1 MLAAMVDR
9 VFLGWNRPF
18 LTRAADWLLERCDEL
33 PRWLVVVPTSQGGRR
48 LRETLAERS
57 GALLSPRFVT
67 PGSFLKTADP
77 DVAPDW
83 MERVAW
89 FETLQETDDWQAYQ
103 DLFPEA
109 PEAGGDWAGGLA
121 SEMVAL
127 RHALQENGLTL
138 ASAARKLAGTI
149 EAGRW
154 DALGRLETLMERKL
168 RAWGMKS
175 RSRVLAG
182 GLPIPDGISAIV
194 LAGVTE
200 MPPLVEQALLAW
212 NKPVTALIGAPEDE
226 ADAFSTIGK
235 PLACWSER
243 TMPWPEGGRGAVRLV
258 ADPRQQ
264 AAEAWRAVTESQK
277 TSDEVALGTA
287 DSELGDEIAR
297 VFTSGGW
304 TAFHPAALPLTTGL
318 DRWMK
323 VWSGWLADP
332 KLSVLADLLTLPET
346 GILVGGRRAQKAE
359 RLCRLRNDWM
369 VIRPDDLRHRMGTAD
384 FRSDTQQEA
393 AEDLLEA
400 TAKLERWRADML
412 RGDFVGTMQRLLE
425 LLGSTSVEARNQADA
440 MANWLI
446 EATPLMHQVE
456 RGPGFWLDAM
466 LAALP
471 SPPPLPPED
480 RVIDVQGWLELYLE
494 PGSHL
499 VLCGMNEGKVP
510 ARNSGDPWLG
520 EAACKHLGLRVN
532 ADRAARDAFLYQT
545 MLESRSGDG
554 RVDLICAKS
563 GAGGE
568 ALLPSRLLLAANR
581 DELPQR
587 VKFLFRELEPPEAG
601 LRWHADWRWQPRRV
615 AVPKRLGVTSLAT
628 WLACPFRFYL
638 KHGLNMQSP
647 EPGRVEWNAR
657 DFGTVAH
664 EVMERWG
671 RDAEA
676 RDFSKTEAIHDWLAN
691 ELDRIVIEWFA
702 NKPPLA
708 VRLQA
713 AALRQRLQW
722 LARVQACSRA
732 EGWEIIEVEHKFE
745 IPLGDS
751 LIVAKIDRIDRHRET
766 GALRVID
773 YKTGKVDGVD
783 KAHRRKVVAATKLPA
798 HLGVDSPALY
808 SGQEKGKPVDFRWL
822 NLQLPLY
829 ALAVRNRDGVIPQP
843 CYFTLGNTEAE
854 VAIREWGEFSEA
866 DLAAAETCAGWVAG
880 QIANEVFWPPA
891 ETVAYDDFAIL
902 AAGKSLDEVFAPPFP
917 VPPG

>member
-1 MLAAMVDR
+1 
-9 VFLGWNRPF
+9 
-18 LTRAADWLLERCDEL
+18 
-33 PRWLVVVPTSQGGRR
+33 
-48 LRETLAERS
+48 
-57 GALLSPRFVT
+57 
-67 PGSFLKTADP
+67 
-77 DVAPDW
+77 

-89 FETLQETDDWQAYQ
+89 FETLQEIQDWQAYQ

-127 RHALQENGLTL
+127 RHSLQENGLTL
-138 ASAARKLAGTI
+138 THAARKLAGTI

-154 DALGRLETLMERKL
+154 EALGRLENLMERKL
-168 RAWGMKS
+168 RSWGMKS

-182 GLPIPDGISAIV
+182 GVPIPDGISRII

-200 MPPLVEQALLAW
+200 MPPLVEQALAAW
-212 NKPVTALIGAPEDE
+212 HGPVTVLIGASEHE
-226 ADAFSTIGK
+226 AEAFSAIGK
-235 PLACWSER
+235 PLDCWTGR
-243 TMPWPEGGRGAVRLV
+243 TMPWPEGTQGSVRLV

-264 AAEAWRAVTESQK
+264 ATEAWRAVTESQYP
-277 TSDEVALGTA
+277 SNEVALGTA
-287 DSELGDEIAR
+287 DSELGDELAR

-318 DRWMK
+318 ERWMK

-332 KLSVLADLLTLPET
+332 KLAVLADLLTLPET
-346 GILVGGRRAQKAE
+346 GILVGGRRAEKAE

-369 VIRPDDLRHRMGTAD
+369 VIRPDDLRHRMATAV
-384 FRSDTQQEA
+384 FRSDLQRQA
-393 AEDLLEA
+393 AEDLLNA
-400 TAKLERWRADML
+400 SGKLEKWRTEML

-425 LLGSTSVEARNQADA
+425 LLGSTSPEAQDQADA

-446 EATPLMHQVE
+446 DATPLMRQVE

-520 EAACKHLGLRVN
+520 ESAGKHLGLRVN

-545 MLESRSGDG
+545 MLEARREDG

-563 GAGGE
+563 GPGGE
-568 ALLPSRLLLAANR
+568 SLLPSRLLLAANR
-581 DELPQR
+581 DDLPQR
-587 VKFLFRELEPPEAG
+587 VQFLFREIEPPEAG
-601 LRWHADWRWQPRRV
+601 LRSHTDWLWQARQV
-615 AVPKRLGVTSLAT
+615 AVSKRLSATSLAT

-638 KHGLNMQSP
+638 KHGLGMQSP
-647 EPGRVEWNAR
+647 EPDRVEWNAR

-664 EVMERWG
+664 DVMERWG

-676 RDFSKTEAIHDWLAN
+676 RDFSKTEAIHDWLSN
-691 ELDRIVIEWFA
+691 ELDRIVVEWFA
-702 NKPPLA
+702 GNPPLA
-708 VRLQA
+708 VRLQTA
-713 AALRQRLQW
+713 VLRQRFEW
-722 LARVQACSRA
+722 LAKVQACSRA
-732 EGWEIIEVEHKFE
+732 EGWEIVEVEHKFE

-751 LIVAKIDRIDRHRET
+751 TIVAKIDRIDRHRAT

-783 KAHRRKVVAATKLPA
+783 KSHRRKIVAATQLPE
-798 HLGVDSPALY
+798 HLGVGCAALY
-808 SGQEKGKPVDFRWL
+808 SGEDRGKPVDFRWL

-829 ALAVRNRDGVIPQP
+829 ALAVRNRDGVVPQP
-843 CYFTLGNTEAE
+843 CYFTLGNTQAE
-854 VAIREWGEFSEA
+854 VAIREWADFSDA
-866 DLAAAETCAGWVAG
+866 DLEAAKACASWVAD
-880 QIANEVFWPPA
+880 QIAAKVFWPPA
-891 ETVAYDDFAIL
+891 MTVAYDDFAIL
-902 AAGKSLDEVFAPPFP
+902 AAGKSLAEVFAA
-917 VPPG
+917 PPG